1 MRFSVRSKP
10 PLDRD
15 HHLVHLASRGQGRSQ
30 CRCQGQ
36 CVGWCRGQRRGQLE
50 ISFQWIYVLIAGG
63 AFLVFFFFIIKG
75 CSDSGTAA
83 ASAGSLKT
91 AATALTG
98 IAWQTGT
105 RMNMTMPEAEI
116 ICPAGSLSISNGD
129 NVASMDRLPA
139 FISPSVGGRTRII
152 TNEVTLA
159 RSQIPA
165 IPLGSALYGI
175 DENTRYLLVTDG
187 VGPGGAAAA
196 AMATRIGA
204 LLSHPNVRVGKSAD
218 LAASQLPRTTK
229 TIIVAKF
236 DGGLSSSLPVL
247 SSIPSTAKVYGV
259 VINQATQTIEF
270 SSWDGTTYT
279 ISAVAGSV
287 GGVSSYYGDAL
298 AAGAIVAGKRSTFD
312 CGKTALVDRMR
323 RLTGIYESRALTL
336 KNDLD
341 VSVECRAKI
350 GEGYDALRSLNAK
363 TDADIY
369 LEALLD
375 NRGPPGSALGAL
387 LLDTQ
392 DGLYV
397 MNCPVIA

>member
-1 MRFSVRSKP
+1 MRFSMRSKP
-10 PLDRD
+10 PLGRD
-15 HHLVHLASRGQGRSQ
+15 HRLASQEQYRGG
-30 CRCQGQ
+30 
-36 CVGWCRGQRRGQLE
+36 RRGQLE

-63 AFLVFFFFIIKG
+63 SFLVLFFFIIKG

-83 ASAGSLKT
+83 ASASSLKT

-105 RMNMTMPEAEI
+105 RMNMTMPEAEV
-116 ICPAGSLSISNGD
+116 ICPAGSLSLSNGE
-129 NVASMDRLPA
+129 NVVSMDRLPA
-139 FISPSVGGRTRII
+139 FLPPSVGGRTRII
-152 TNEVTLA
+152 TSEVTLA

-165 IPLGSALYGI
+165 IPLGSVLYGI

-187 VGPGGAAAA
+187 SGPRGAAAA

-204 LLSHPNVRVGKSAD
+204 LLSHPNVRVGTSSE
-218 LAASQLPRTTK
+218 LAALQLPRTTK
-229 TIIVAKF
+229 TIIVARF
-236 DGGLSSSLPVL
+236 DGEASSSALSSLPVL
-247 SSIPSTAKVYGV
+247 SSIPPNTKVYGLV
-259 VINQATQTIEF
+259 MNQNAQTVTF
-270 SSWDGTTYT
+270 SSWDGAMYTT
-279 ISAVAGSV
+279 ANVAGSV
-287 GGVSSYYGDAL
+287 GGVSVYYGDAL

-323 RLTGIYESRALTL
+323 RLTGIYESRAATL
-336 KNDLD
+336 KSDLD

-350 GEGYDALRSLNAK
+350 GEGHAALGALNAMIS
-363 TDADIY
+363 TDFY
-369 LEALLD
+369 LEALLGQGG
-375 NRGPPGSALGAL
+375 RPGSPSGAS